1 MRQSAHRA
9 GFFGD
14 LVVDL
19 DIRASR
25 RRYGGERADPRRRP
39 LQTRRGH
46 ASAKK
51 PRGKAVR
58 GGKRSAKETVS
69 DQPKDCDRYF
79 MFKHHVS
86 CEFDTFKGRY

>member
-1 MRQSAHRA
+1 MEVREHVPEKSRGIGPVSSKRAKTLRA

-19 DIRASR
+19 GVKASR
-25 RRYGGERADPRRRP
+25 RRYGAERVDPRRRP
-39 LQTRRGH
+39 LEARQGH

-58 GGKRSAKETVS
+58 DGG
-69 DQPKDCDRYF
+69 DPQP
-79 MFKHHVS
+79 
-86 CEFDTFKGRY
+86 

>member
-1 MRQSAHRA
+1 MRQNAHRA

-19 DIRASR
+19 DVKASR
-25 RRYGGERADPRRRP
+25 RRYGAERVDPRRRP
-39 LQTRRGH
+39 LQARREH

-58 GGKRSAKETVS
+58 DGR
-69 DQPKDCDRYF
+69 DPQP
-79 MFKHHVS
+79 
-86 CEFDTFKGRY
+86 

>member
-1 MRQSAHRA
+1 MRQNAHRA

-19 DIRASR
+19 DVKALR
-25 RRYGGERADPRRRP
+25 RCYGAERVDPRRQP
-39 LQTRRGH
+39 VQARRGH

-58 GGKRSAKETVS
+58 GVR
-69 DQPKDCDRYF
+69 DPQPYEII
-79 MFKHHVS
+79 S
-86 CEFDTFKGRY
+86 

>member
-1 MRQSAHRA
+1 MGQNARRA

-19 DIRASR
+19 FVKASR
-25 RRYGGERADPRRRP
+25 RRYGAERADPRRRP
-39 LQTRRGH
+39 LQARRGH

-58 GGKRSAKETVS
+58 DGRDPEALRNDILYFERPN
-69 DQPKDCDRYF
+69 DDRYIYVELKTWF
-79 MFKHHVS
+79 FH
-86 CEFDTFKGRY
+86 C